1 MKNKFFKI
9 LGIATLGMIM
19 LTGCGSAAS
28 NGAGTADNNTQVS
41 DTQKDSTAGGKVV
54 AVGSTTVAVP
64 MEGIAE
70 KYKEVTPEVVVEV
83 QGVGSSAGVKA
94 VADGT
99 ADIGMVS
106 RELKDNEQN
115 EDFVITTMAYDG
127 IAIVVN
133 PANGVTDLTAAQV
146 KDIFEGTVTNWSQVG
161 GADQPI
167 IVVSREDG
175 SGTRSAFEELLKLE
189 KEIEGKKVS
198 SMSQAALIAEGN
210 GTMKATV
217 ASKEGAVGF
226 VSLGFI
232 DDTVKGV
239 SIDGVQPTVESVKD
253 GSYSISRPLLLVTHK
268 DANNQ
273 VTTFVD
279 YILSDA
285 GQEIVSEKYIPV
297 K

>member
-9 LGIATLGMIM
+9 LGIATLGIVM

-28 NGAGTADNNTQVS
+28 NGAGTADNNAQVS

-161 GADQPI
+161 GAGQPI